1 MPDTSFEANGRLTID
16 ENHERYY
23 LFVPASGHVTHDGHT
38 VSAASLPATD
48 PQFITE
54 VLEGF
59 AQDGR
64 GLPAGSSFEP
74 AVFPSFRI
82 IRLIDE
88 DFDVVPADIE
98 QKLHGP
104 GDTSRAVTICGHI
117 ATDEETGSHD
127 RLTDPT
133 VVVEKVVTFESI
145 QQRAFGI
152 FESGENQSAIDNWL
166 AAERELLQR

>member
-23 LFVPASGHVTHDGHT
+23 LFVPASGHVTQAGQT

-48 PQFITE
+48 PQFITQ
-54 VLEGF
+54 VLEGI
-59 AQDGR
+59 ALGGR
-64 GLPAGSSFEP
+64 GLPAGSSLEP

-88 DFDVVPADIE
+88 NFDVVPADIAK
-98 QKLHGP
+98 KLHGP
-104 GDTSRAVTICGHI
+104 GDTSHAVTIFGHI
-117 ATDEETGSHD
+117 ATDEETRMHD
-127 RLTDPT
+127 KLTDPT
-133 VVVEKVVTFESI
+133 VVVEKVVAFESI

-152 FESGENQSAIDNWL
+152 FESEANKSAIDNWL